1 MGKPFEIKIDSILGG
16 HSPTSH
22 FAGASQFR
30 ASLGIDPA
38 QPIDDSDTAYST
50 IASGLLRPAAS
61 EKFSSSTIAA
71 APLWIKANPKNSNI
85 YVYDAKGS
93 MYSVDHTLATVT
105 ALSDGGTPGLSLG
118 NGFEYYDNYMY
129 GATNTDIMRYGPLN
143 GSPEFIGSYWITT
156 LHTTGLVNT
165 TYPTTFKNNIQ
176 IPNHPLHRH
185 SDGILYIGDV
195 VDGQG
200 TIHALQTV
208 KTTVEGDTWSES
220 GTTWAKLY
228 FGYGLHP
235 TSIESYGSDL
245 AVALIEN
252 ISIGLR
258 QTPAKIAFWDTTS
271 GSFNKIV
278 WVEFPDS
285 LITAMKN
292 VNGVLYVVS
301 GNYKT
306 RGFRITRFIG
316 GYSFE
321 EVYYSETGE
330 PCLQGAIDAVLNR
343 CIFGSH
349 TNIPE
354 AAGCVYA
361 TGLQKNSLSTGVFN
375 VMRATGGDSSTCVTS
390 LGFVD
395 ATGMGFYTPVIGW
408 TRAGDGST
416 GMTHGL
422 DKQGTSYST
431 APSMFWGQTI
441 RIGQRFK
448 ITKIRLPLAQAIG
461 TNMTLT
467 PTIYFDDGTTSM
479 ALTTIDNTS
488 YPGVK
493 DIVLRPQGA
502 TGGHNFWLELKWTGS
517 ALCTV
522 GMPILI
528 DGETIDD

>member
-1 MGKPFEIKIDSILGG
+1 MYSIDSIM
-16 HSPTSH
+16 T
-22 FAGASQFR
+22 
-30 ASLGIDPA
+30 
-38 QPIDDSDTAYST
+38 
-50 IASGLLRPAAS
+50 
-61 EKFSSSTIAA
+61 
-71 APLWIKANPKNSNI
+71 N
-85 YVYDAKGS
+85 
-93 MYSVDHTLATVT
+93 VT
-105 ALSDGGTPGLSLG
+105 ALSDGGTPGVSMG

-129 GATNTDIMRYGPLN
+129 GATNTDLFRYGPLN
-143 GSPEFIGSYWITT
+143 GSPEFIGSYWMTT

-185 SDGILYIGDV
+185 SNGILYIGDV
-195 VDGQG
+195 VDNQG
-200 TIHALQTV
+200 CLHALQTI
-208 KTTVEGDTWSES
+208 KTTVEGDTWNEN
-220 GTTWAKLY
+220 GTIWNVLD
-228 FGYGLHP
+228 FGYGLYP

-252 ISIGLR
+252 ASIGIR
-258 QTPAKIAFWDTTS
+258 QTPAKLAFWDT
-271 GSFNKIV
+271 GVNLNKII

-306 RGFRITRFIG
+306 RGFRISRFIG

-354 AAGCVYA
+354 SDGCVYA
-361 TGLQKNSLSTGVFN
+361 TGLQKNSLSSGVFN
-375 VMRATGGDSSTCVTS
+375 IMRSTGSTSSTCVTS

-395 ATGMGFYTPVIGW
+395 STGMGFYTPIIGW
-408 TRAGDGST
+408 TQAGDGST
-416 GMTHGL
+416 GISYGL
-422 DKQGTSYST
+422 DKQNVAYNNASSVFWSST
-431 APSMFWGQTI
+431 Q

-448 ITKIRLPLAQAIG
+448 ITKIHIPLGQAIG
-461 TNMTLT
+461 TNMEFT
-467 PTIYFDDGTTSM
+467 PKIYFDDGTDSKT
-479 ALTTIDNTS
+479 LTTVSNTT
-488 YPGVK
+488 YPGAK
-493 DIVLRPQGA
+493 DIVIRPDGA
-502 TGGHNFWLELKWTGS
+502 TGGHNFWFELKWTGS

-522 GMPILI
+522 GLPIII
-528 DGETIDD
+528 DGETVDD